1 MPATVSRTDRPQ
13 ALFDAAGNHLHLH
26 GDPSMQSSVSTARR
40 LGVLPQLQVM
50 TRAEGKTRT
59 APEVVLFTAEQP
71 FIFDWRMTPA
81 AARALAANLH
91 RAADMADQV
100 EAAHRA
106 SSKGGQ

>member
-1 MPATVSRTDRPQ
+1 MPATVTKTERPR

-26 GDPSMQSSVSTARR
+26 GDASMQSAVSTARR
-40 LGVLPQLQVM
+40 LGLLPQLQVM

-71 FIFDWRMTPA
+71 FTFDWRLTPS

-91 RAADMADQV
+91 HAADMADQV
-100 EAAHRA
+100 AAAHRA
-106 SSKGGQ
+106 SIKGGK